1 MQQHQLNATLFD
13 NFLFSYYQ
21 NNTTQ
26 VTSWEAPPGWPS
38 AACVQPPPAPLQ
50 QTSQQ
55 SYVAP
60 APSSDIVQD
69 AQKAAAAFESFASKV
84 LSDGAA
90 SSDCSSFVP
99 ASESIRSASGNCLQ
113 LLDGLISKSNLN
125 IAELLDRQTD
135 LTSTIKNLE
144 LELATITSD
153 IQTATQAED
162 FDRAE
167 ALTCDE
173 ARVTRTVLQR
183 KADLDVVNTELSAA
197 QSKIGVILSLKV
209 QVSEALVRYT
219 TSCASAAL
227 SKGNSTVSELQS
239 QIEITAARMNS
250 KARQASALS
259 DSLDLEQKRLEDDEK
274 VVNDKIYDMTRED
287 QEKFSRLQAAQGV
300 VAQEIAEL
308 ERQLRL
314 KISEK
319 SQIEIDIQ
327 ALNSSFDVV
336 KQDFAPQFAAFRVR
350 HESHEASKQQ
360 LDAMRLEVQS
370 KESDMVEQTAVCDG
384 AKSTLASVS
393 LRLNKMVAAA
403 SELLAAQKSFVDSYA
418 EEQREK
424 AKEAEQE
431 LTERREMQAVLQ
443 RVQQCS
449 ASFEAVSASLLS
461 LQAEVQGI
469 VSEVLRID
477 IRVPELESQKKAA
490 VAAKKFK
497 EAGLFSTESKDLLT
511 RKEELL
517 ARKTQL
523 NAEEDVKKQDVVRL
537 EADQANMCI
546 EKEKL
551 SQVHDTQRLQ
561 RLIRRHKLRAAAQAR
576 HIASEDFAA
585 AESLQKE
592 CSNLAEEIKIISSKL
607 GVPMVDLQEHLP
619 LPNHSASQP
628 SQDTAGAELVCLS
641 DQPDGSLH
649 QAGVDGHAV
658 AAAAAEQAA
667 VEVEAESRV
676 EVEVLNTDDAAAKL
690 QGLKEMASKLDD
702 QLDQLVSQEKFEEA
716 DELNRQLDDVRR
728 KINTLEDQLQSH
740 GLNLSQSESQPSASS
755 LDMNHQPS
763 LVFEGSPSSVINAAD
778 AVAQHEAL
786 KESFTK
792 LSNEL
797 DQLVLQD
804 KFEEA
809 AELDRQLEG
818 VKRQIKALEAEMQ
831 SHGMNL
837 SESGS
842 QTGAAV
848 QWEQDHHSEKSGT
861 SGFGRT
867 FFSDSVPGDGRT
879 IRSFCSGASTG
890 SNDEDDR
897 GSKDG
902 AGTVYTIG
910 SLYSQAHAE
919 GGGEDA
925 GTLSRLL
932 RSLLSFSCLMLWCV
946 FAGSMWERASATESR
961 GGRESQGGDNDQE
974 AGPSIQVFTMN
985 SYFSNLFFVSSR

>member
-1 MQQHQLNATLFD
+1 VNAATPTLFD

-21 NNTTQ
+21 NNATQ

-38 AACVQPPPAPLQ
+38 AASLQPPPVPLQ
-50 QTSQQ
+50 QTSSQQ
-55 SYVAP
+55 SFVAP
-60 APSSDIVQD
+60 APSSDVVQD
-69 AQKAAAAFESFASKV
+69 AQKAVAAFENFASKV
-84 LSDGAA
+84 LSDSAA

-99 ASESIRSASGNCLQ
+99 ASDSIRSASGNCLQ
-113 LLDGLISKSNLN
+113 LLDGLISKSNLH

-135 LTSTIKNLE
+135 LTSIIKNLE
-144 LELATITSD
+144 MELATITSD

-162 FDRAE
+162 FERAE
-167 ALTCDE
+167 ALTAE
-173 ARVTRTVLQR
+173 EQGVTRSVLQR
-183 KADLDVVNTELSAA
+183 KADLDVVNAELSAS
-197 QSKIGVILSLKV
+197 QSKIGGILSLKV

-219 TSCASAAL
+219 TSCVSAAL

-239 QIEITAARMNS
+239 QIEITVAKMNS

-287 QEKFSRLQAAQGV
+287 QEEFSRLQAAQGV

-319 SQIEIDIQ
+319 SQIEIDMQ

-336 KQDFAPQFAAFRVR
+336 KQDFSPQFAAFRAR
-350 HESHEASKQQ
+350 RDSHEASKQQ
-360 LDAMRLEVQS
+360 LYVMRSEVQS
-370 KESDMVEQTAVCDG
+370 KENDMVQQTAVCDA

-393 LRLNKMVAAA
+393 LRLNKTVAAA
-403 SELLAAQKSFVDSYA
+403 SELLAAQRSFVDSYA

-431 LTERREMQAVLQ
+431 QTERREMQAVQQ
-443 RVQQCS
+443 RAQQCS
-449 ASFEAVSASLLS
+449 AAFESVSASLLS

-523 NAEEDVKKQDVVRL
+523 NAEEDVKKQEVVRL
-537 EADQANMCI
+537 EAEQANVCI

-551 SQVHDTQRLQ
+551 SKVHDTQRLQ

-576 HIASEDFAA
+576 HIASEDFTA

-607 GVPMVDLQEHLP
+607 GVPMVDLQEHVP
-619 LPNHSASQP
+619 VPNLSASQP
-628 SQDTAGAELVCLS
+628 SQDNADADLSFLS
-641 DQPDGSLH
+641 DQPGGSL
-649 QAGVDGHAV
+649 QEAGVTEHDV
-658 AAAAAEQAA
+658 AAAPAEQAS
-667 VEVEAESRV
+667 VEVEVVSRV
-676 EVEVLNTDDAAAKL
+676 EAEVLNTDDAAAKL
-690 QGLKEMASKLDD
+690 QALKEMASKLDD
-702 QLDQLVSQEKFEEA
+702 QLDQLVLQEKFEEA

-763 LVFEGSPSSVINAAD
+763 LVFEGSPSSVSNAAD

-786 KESFTK
+786 KEAFTK

-818 VKRQIKALEAEMQ
+818 VKRQISALEAEMQ
-831 SHGMNL
+831 SHGMSL

-848 QWEQDHHSEKSGT
+848 QWELDHHSEKSGT

-925 GTLSRLL
+925 GALSPLMARFRLSR
-932 RSLLSFSCLMLWCV
+932 V
-946 FAGSMWERASATESR
+946 
-961 GGRESQGGDNDQE
+961 
-974 AGPSIQVFTMN
+974 
-985 SYFSNLFFVSSR
+985 